1 MKVHNNMDKIPV
13 SVAVICKNE
22 AHNIGRLLESVRDF
36 AEIVV
41 VDSGST
47 DNTLEIARQYTDK
60 VYSHEWLGDGPQ
72 RQIAIGYCQ
81 QNWVLNLDA
90 DEMVTEA
97 LKQEMIEAIKD
108 SRFKAYR
115 VKFNDY
121 FMSGF
126 HSGGSK
132 MNAKVRMFRRDSVVF
147 QQKIVHASAPDVVG
161 RTGQLKNP
169 VMHYGDMTIE
179 NKLKKNNIYSS
190 LMVKEKLF
198 QHKRPNIFK
207 LFFIFPAAFI
217 KSYVLR
223 RNFLNGRRGF
233 IGSMINAFYA
243 FLKEAKLY
251 EHHLALSEKPI
262 DCNRTEK

>member
-1 MKVHNNMDKIPV
+1 MSKIPV

-47 DNTLEIARQYTDK
+47 DDTLAIARQYTNK
-60 VYSHEWLGDGPQ
+60 VYSHEWMGDGPQ
-72 RQIAIGYCQ
+72 RQIAIGYCTE
-81 QNWVLNLDA
+81 NWVLNLDA
-90 DEMVTEA
+90 DEVVTEA
-97 LKQEMIEAIKD
+97 LKQEIIKAIAD
-108 SRFKAYR
+108 PRFYAYR
-115 VKFNDY
+115 LKFNDY

-126 HSGGSK
+126 HSSWTR
-132 MNAKVRMFRRDSVVF
+132 MNAKVRMFRKDSVHF
-147 QQKIVHASAPDVVG
+147 QQKIVHASAPEVHG

-169 VMHYGDMTIE
+169 VMHYGDLTIE
-179 NKLKKNNIYSS
+179 NKLKKNNIYSG
-190 LMVKEKLF
+190 LMVEDKVQHDKKNSMIKLVLVF
-198 QHKRPNIFK
+198 PSV
-207 LFFIFPAAFI
+207 FF

-251 EHHLALSEKPI
+251 EYYLAKQLSDEK
-262 DCNRTEK
+262 NTK

>member
-1 MKVHNNMDKIPV
+1 MDKIPV

-22 AHNIGRLLESVRDF
+22 AHNIGRLLDSVRDF
-36 AEIVV
+36 AEIVI

-47 DNTLEIARQYTDK
+47 DNTLEIAHRYTDK

-90 DEMVTEA
+90 DEMVTED
-97 LKQEMIEAIKD
+97 LKQEIIEAIKNPQI
-108 SRFKAYR
+108 KAYR

-179 NKLKKNNIYSS
+179 NKLNKNNIYSS
-190 LMVKEKLF
+190 LMVKEKLL
-198 QHKRPNIFK
+198 QDKTPSIFK
-207 LFFIFPAAFI
+207 LILVFPSAFI
-217 KSYVLR
+217 KSYFLR

-233 IGSMINAFYA
+233 IGSMINAFYG
-243 FLKEAKLY
+243 FLKEAKMY
-251 EHHLALSEKPI
+251 EHKLAQDTLKKSSAIKSVQNKA
-262 DCNRTEK
+262 D